1 MKYASRITLLMLAV
15 AALPAS
21 LLHWRSFEAE
31 REARATAADRALT
44 GNADEAAAL
53 LDAARRRWLD
63 GVRSDARLPGMD
75 AILRSRH
82 AFHDGMG
89 TGFFAAIAGRDP
101 VNVGAVGLL
110 DLEGR
115 VVLDSRALNLG
126 RHEGAEPYVR
136 AVLADGQP
144 LLYGPYR
151 PAGDRV
157 AGLFAVALVRDAEER
172 PAGLLRVRYEPSV
185 LGQVMGASLGN
196 TEGLSA
202 SLIDGAGRVLWG
214 VGPEGEAPL
223 PPLPDR
229 TGGTAAFDLGR
240 ERVATAR
247 VPASDWRVVVRQPL
261 TTWQAPQRAAMH
273 TWLQQ
278 SVLLLALLLTA
289 SLLLGRWIARPL
301 AAFSEVAR
309 RMAGGDFQPVPAWR
323 GAVEARALGEALDQ
337 LAARLR
343 ETIGALSAEL
353 EQRRATEQAL
363 RESRAEFRALVEQLP
378 GAVYRCANAADWP
391 MDYLSPQIEA
401 ITGYTPEALLAGDG
415 TGFTALVLPEY
426 RKANEEAV
434 ERSLASGG
442 RFELRYRLR
451 HRDGGLRWIWE
462 LGCVHLDEAGQPAR
476 LTGLLFD
483 ISEREAA
490 NEALSALRGSVEAA
504 VGGDYFRGLAA
515 GLARLTGAEVV
526 IVGRFLGVP
535 PSEVCSLAVADRA
548 KPRDSAHF
556 AIAGTPT
563 EAVLRQGHLE
573 IDDGVQA
580 AFPTDVTLARR
591 DIRAYRG
598 IRLDDS
604 HGRPIGVI
612 ALLDRHP
619 FAAGKTIDLV
629 LELFRDRAAAELE
642 RLIAEEH
649 LQRLAETL
657 ENRVAERTRE
667 LQEANA
673 TLSQAMDQLVQREKL
688 ASLGSLVAGL
698 AHELN
703 TPIGNALTVSTALGD
718 LYRQFSGLLA
728 SGQLKRSALEQ
739 FLAEN
744 AEAAGLIERNLERA
758 ATLISHF
765 KQVAVDQASMRR
777 RRFELGELV
786 QDVLSTLSPRLKR
799 SPHRVEVAVPK
810 GLSLDSYPGPLE
822 QVLTNLLENSLVHAW
837 DEGQAGCIHIHADA
851 LGEGEE
857 AGVRL
862 VYEDDGRGIPKESR
876 QRVFDPFFTTRLGQ
890 GGSGLGLY
898 LVYNLVH
905 GRLGGRIRLLD
916 REGGGVRFQIDL
928 PAKAPAGA
936 TEPEA

>member
-1 MKYASRITLLMLAV
+1 MKYATRVTLLMLAV

-31 REARATAADRALT
+31 REARAAAADRVLS
-44 GNADEAAAL
+44 GNAEEAAAL

-63 GVRSDARLPGMD
+63 GVRADARLPGMD
-75 AILRSRH
+75 VLLR
-82 AFHDGMG
+82 AHDPALDG
-89 TGFFAAIAGRDP
+89 TGSAFFAAIAGRDP

-126 RHEGAEPYVR
+126 RREGAEPYVR

-151 PAGDRV
+151 PAGERV

-185 LGQVMGASLGN
+185 LGQVMAVSLGN

-202 SLIDGAGRVLWG
+202 SLLDGEGRLLWG
-214 VGPEGEAPL
+214 VGPEGEDPL
-223 PPLPDR
+223 PPLPAR

-378 GAVYRCANAADWP
+378 GAVYRCAKATDWP

-401 ITGYTPEALLAGDG
+401 ITGYAPEALLAGDG

-434 ERSLASGG
+434 ERSLANGG

-462 LGCVHLDEAGQPAR
+462 LGCVHLDEAGQPSR

-483 ISEREAA
+483 ITEKATA
-490 NEALSALRGSVEAA
+490 DQAMDLLRGGVETQL
-504 VGGDYFRGLAA
+504 GGDYFKALATGLVKVLDVDYAM
-515 GLARLTGAEVV
+515 
-526 IVGRFLGVP
+526 IGRFLDWP
-535 PSEVCSLAVADRA
+535 PTRAAALALADREGEV
-548 KPRDSAHF
+548 RQFEFDLE
-556 AIAGTPT
+556 GTPCK
-563 EAVLRQGHLE
+563 EVLAHGHLE
-573 IDDGVQA
+573 VLEKAGER
-580 AFPTDVTLARR
+580 FPADTVLVEMGLQSYIGR
-591 DIRAYRG
+591 
-598 IRLDDS
+598 RLDDRK
-604 HGRPIGVI
+604 GNPIGLVT
-612 ALLDRHP
+612 LLNTRP
-619 FAAGKTIDLV
+619 LVESRAAARMLDL
-629 LELFRDRAAAELE
+629 FQARAAAELE
-642 RLIAEEH
+642 RLMAEEA

-657 ENRVAERTRE
+657 ENRVVERTRE

-718 LYRQFSGLLA
+718 LHRQFTGLLA

-905 GRLGGRIRLLD
+905 GRLGGRIRLLE

-928 PAKAPAGA
+928 PARAPAGA
-936 TEPEA
+936 TEPGA

>member
-202 SLIDGAGRVLWG
+202 SLLDGEGRLLWG
-214 VGPEGEAPL
+214 VGPEGEDPL
-223 PPLPDR
+223 PPLPAR

-323 GAVEARALGEALDQ
+323 GAVEARALGEALDR

-483 ISEREAA
+483 ITEKATA
-490 NEALSALRGSVEAA
+490 DQAMDLLRGGVETQL
-504 VGGDYFRGLAA
+504 GGDYFKALATGLVKVLDVDYAM
-515 GLARLTGAEVV
+515 
-526 IVGRFLGVP
+526 IGRFLDWP
-535 PSEVCSLAVADRA
+535 PTRAAALALADREGEV
-548 KPRDSAHF
+548 RQFEFDLE
-556 AIAGTPT
+556 GTPCK
-563 EAVLRQGHLE
+563 EVLAHGHLE
-573 IDDGVQA
+573 VLEKAGER
-580 AFPTDVTLARR
+580 FPADTVLVEMGLQSYIGR
-591 DIRAYRG
+591 
-598 IRLDDS
+598 RLDDRK
-604 HGRPIGVI
+604 GNPIGLVT
-612 ALLDRHP
+612 LLNTRP
-619 FAAGKTIDLV
+619 LVESRAAARMLDL
-629 LELFRDRAAAELE
+629 FQARAAAELE
-642 RLIAEEH
+642 RLMAEEA

-657 ENRVAERTRE
+657 ENRVVERTRE

-703 TPIGNALTVSTALGD
+703 TPIGNALTVSTALSD

-744 AEAAGLIERNLERA
+744 TEAASLIERNLERA

-777 RRFELGELV
+777 RRFELADLV

-837 DEGQAGCIHIHADA
+837 DEGQAGCILIHAA
-851 LGEGEE
+851 PSGEAEGG
-857 AGVRL
+857 GVCL
-862 VYEDDGRGIPKESR
+862 VYEDDGCGIPKASR

-905 GRLGGRIRLLD
+905 GRLGGRIRLLE

-928 PAKAPAGA
+928 PARAPAGA
-936 TEPEA
+936 TEPGA

>member
-1 MKYASRITLLMLAV
+1 MKYATRVTLLMLAV

-31 REARATAADRALT
+31 REARAAAADRVLI
-44 GNADEAAAL
+44 GNAEEAAAL

-63 GVRSDARLPGMD
+63 GVRADARLPGMD
-75 AILRSRH
+75 AILRSRN

-89 TGFFAAIAGRDP
+89 TRFFAAIAGRDP

-136 AVLADGQP
+136 AVLASGQP

-151 PAGDRV
+151 PAGERM

-172 PAGLLRVRYEPSV
+172 PTGLLRLRYEPSV
-185 LGQVMGASLGN
+185 LGQVMGGSLG
-196 TEGLSA
+196 TAEGLSA
-202 SLIDGAGRVLWG
+202 SLLDGEGRLLWG
-214 VGPEGEAPL
+214 VGPAGENPL
-223 PPLPDR
+223 PSLPAWK
-229 TGGTAAFDLGR
+229 GGMPAFGLGN
-240 ERVATAR
+240 ERVAVAE
-247 VPASDWRVVVRQPL
+247 VPTSDWQVVVRQPL
-261 TTWQAPQRAAMH
+261 TEWQAPQQAAMRL
-273 TWLQQ
+273 WLQQ
-278 SVLLLALLLTA
+278 SAVVLVLLLTA

-301 AAFSEVAR
+301 AAFSKAAR
-309 RMAGGDFQPVPAWR
+309 RMAEGDFQPVPAWR
-323 GAVEARALGEALDQ
+323 GAIEARALGEALDQ
-337 LAARLR
+337 LATRLR

-378 GAVYRCANAADWP
+378 GAVYRCANAKDWP
-391 MDYLSPQIEA
+391 TDYLSPQIEA
-401 ITGYTPEALLAGDG
+401 LTGYRSEELLAGDG

-434 ERSLASGG
+434 ERSLTSGG

-451 HRDGGLRWIWE
+451 HRDGSLRWIWE
-462 LGCVHLDEAGQPAR
+462 LGCVHLDEAGRPVR

-483 ISEREAA
+483 TTEKTTADQA
-490 NEALSALRGSVEAA
+490 MDLLRGGIETQL
-504 VGGDYFRGLAA
+504 GGDYFRALAA
-515 GLARLTGAEVV
+515 GLVKVLDVDYAM
-526 IVGRFLGVP
+526 IGRFLDWP
-535 PSEVCSLAVADRA
+535 PTRAAVLALVDREG
-548 KPRDSAHF
+548 KVRQFEFDLE
-556 AIAGTPT
+556 GTPCR
-563 EAVLRQGHLE
+563 EVLAHGHLE
-573 IDDGVQA
+573 VLEKA
-580 AFPTDVTLARR
+580 SERFPADTVLVEMGLQSYIGR
-591 DIRAYRG
+591 
-598 IRLDDS
+598 RLDDRK
-604 HGRPIGVI
+604 GNPIGLVT
-612 ALLDRHP
+612 LLNTRP
-619 FAAGKTIDLV
+619 LAGSNAAARMLDL
-629 LELFRDRAAAELE
+629 FQARAAAELE
-642 RLIAEEH
+642 RLMAEEA

-657 ENRVAERTRE
+657 ENRVIERTRE

-718 LYRQFSGLLA
+718 LHRQLTNLLA

-744 AEAAGLIERNLERA
+744 TEAASLIERNLERA

-777 RRFELGELV
+777 RRFELAELV

-837 DEGQAGCIHIHADA
+837 DEGQTGCIRIHAA
-851 LGEGEE
+851 PSGEAEGD
-857 AGVRL
+857 GVSL
-862 VYEDDGRGIPKESR
+862 IYEDDGCGIPKASR

-898 LVYNLVH
+898 LVYTLVH
-905 GRLGGRIRLLD
+905 GRLGGRIRLLE

-928 PAKAPAGA
+928 PTRAPAGA
-936 TEPEA
+936 TEPGV

>member
-1 MKYASRITLLMLAV
+1 MKYATRVTLLMLVV

-31 REARATAADRALT
+31 REARAAAADRMLS
-44 GNADEAAAL
+44 GNAEEAAAL

-63 GVRSDARLPGMD
+63 GVRADARLPGMD
-75 AILRSRH
+75 AILHKRNS
-82 AFHDGMG
+82 FHDRMG
-89 TGFFAAIAGRDP
+89 NAFFSAITGRDP

-115 VVLDSRALNLG
+115 VIVDSRALNLG

-136 AVLADGQP
+136 AVLAGGQP

-151 PAGDRV
+151 PAGDRL
-157 AGLFAVALVRDAEER
+157 AGLFAVALVRDAEGH

-185 LGQVMGASLGN
+185 LGQVMAVSLGN

-202 SLIDGAGRVLWG
+202 SLLDGEGRVLWG
-214 VGPEGEAPL
+214 VGPNGEDPL
-223 PPLPDR
+223 PPLPER
-229 TGGTAAFDLGR
+229 NRGTIAFDLGD
-240 ERVATAR
+240 ERVSVAR
-247 VPASDWRVVVRQPL
+247 VPASDWQVVIRQPL
-261 TTWQAPQRAAMH
+261 SEWLAPQQATMH
-273 TWLQQ
+273 AWLQQ
-278 SVLLLALLLTA
+278 SVLLLALLLIV

-301 AAFSEVAR
+301 TAFSEVAR
-309 RMAGGDFQPVPAWR
+309 RMAGGDFQPVPVWR
-323 GAVEARALGEALDQ
+323 GAIEARTLSEALDQ

-343 ETIGALSAEL
+343 ETLGALSAEL
-353 EQRRATEQAL
+353 EQHRATERAL

-391 MDYLSPQIEA
+391 MDYLSPQIET

-426 RKANEEAV
+426 RKANEKAV
-434 ERSLASGG
+434 ERSLTNGG

-451 HRDGGLRWIWE
+451 HRDGSLRWIWE
-462 LGCVHLDEAGQPAR
+462 LGCVHLDENGHPSR

-483 ISEREAA
+483 ITDKETTDQTM
-490 NEALSALRGSVEAA
+490 NLLRVGVETQL
-504 VGGDYFRGLAA
+504 GGDYFKALAGGLVRVLDVDYAM
-515 GLARLTGAEVV
+515 
-526 IVGRFLGVP
+526 IGRFLDCP
-535 PSEVCSLAVADRA
+535 PTRAEVLALVDRQGA
-548 KPRDSAHF
+548 VRQFEFELDGTLCREVLAH
-556 AIAGTPT
+556 
-563 EAVLRQGHLE
+563 GHLE
-573 IDDGVQA
+573 VLEKA
-580 AFPTDVTLARR
+580 SERFPADTVLVEMGLQSYIGR
-591 DIRAYRG
+591 
-598 IRLDDS
+598 RLDDRK
-604 HGRPIGVI
+604 GNPIGLVTLMHTQPLSRGS
-612 ALLDRHP
+612 AAARLLD
-619 FAAGKTIDLV
+619 
-629 LELFRDRAAAELE
+629 LFQARAAAELE
-642 RLIAEEH
+642 RLMAEEA

-667 LQEANA
+667 LQEANV

-703 TPIGNALTVSTALGD
+703 TPIGNALTVSTALSDLQRQFGD
-718 LYRQFSGLLA
+718 LFA
-728 SGQLKRSALEQ
+728 SGQLKRSTLEQ

-744 AEAAGLIERNLERA
+744 TEAASLIERNLERA

-765 KQVAVDQASMRR
+765 KQVAVDQTSMRR
-777 RRFELGELV
+777 RRFELVDLV

-837 DEGQAGCIHIHADA
+837 DEGGAGTIRIHADVF
-851 LGEGEE
+851 EEEQE

-862 VYEDDGRGIPKESR
+862 IYEDDGRGIPKESR

-905 GRLGGRIRLLD
+905 GRLGGRIHLLD
-916 REGGGVRFQIDL
+916 REGGGVRFLIKL
-928 PAKAPAGA
+928 PAEAPAGTA
-936 TEPEA
+936 EPGA